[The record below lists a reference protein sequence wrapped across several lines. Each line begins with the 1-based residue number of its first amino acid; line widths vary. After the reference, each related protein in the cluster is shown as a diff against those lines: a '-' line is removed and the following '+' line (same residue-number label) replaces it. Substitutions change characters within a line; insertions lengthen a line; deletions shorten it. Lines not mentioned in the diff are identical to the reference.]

1 MLRRQTS
8 QLIFRRSIKTLYQEI
23 SHGNNARQSILRGAS
38 KLHDAVSVTLGPRG
52 RNVLMEQKYNFPK
65 ITKDGFSVANEIYV
79 SDKFE
84 ALGVQL
90 MKDIISKTNLQAGDG
105 TTTTT
110 VLAYEILKRG
120 VSKVS
125 LGCNPLELRKGIE
138 LGVKEALKFLH
149 ERKIELTRRDDEQ
162 LRNIAVISCN
172 GDQKLGSLIYEGM
185 KTIGENGILTIEE
198 NNKVEDEVVVKSG
211 LRFNEGYIHEHF
223 ANNDIKTKKV
233 ELTKP
238 LVLLHKGT
246 LINSTQMLPILNYA
260 RVAGRPLL
268 IITDAL
274 EGDALAIAA
283 LNKLQRQVQVCV
295 VKSPGYAD
303 HRSDNLKDL
312 ELLTNSQICDA
323 DLGEIASQADPKYF
337 GLDAVDSAIITN
349 NETVLITNKSK
360 LNRDAITQRIA
371 EIKEILDNTPN
382 MAVGDKDHTQRRLA
396 NLSID
401 SNATATVKVGG
412 HTKFEIKEK
421 KDRLDDAL
429 NSTQSAVKYGIIP
442 GGGIAL
448 FKASAHLATLD
459 VSEYSFD
466 VKQGVQIIT
475 DALQSPLLRLLSNSQ
490 HPNHLQIITS
500 LLTIPNTPENFTKGI
515 NINTAE
521 VGIDM
526 LEQGIVDP
534 VWTVECALRNAAAVT
549 SLMCSTE
556 VVIGNEMGE
565 REYGETKVGGGRT
578 KF

>member
-1 MLRRQTS
+1 MLRRTAVTGH
-8 QLIFRRSIKTLYQEI
+8 LIFRRSIKTLHQELL
-23 SHGNNARQSILRGAS
+23 HGNQARQSILRGAS

-79 SDKFE
+79 ADKFE

-90 MKDIISKTNLQAGDG
+90 MKDIISKSNLQAGDG

-125 LGCNPLELRKGIE
+125 LGCNPLELKKGVE
-138 LGVKEALKFLH
+138 LGAKEVLKFLH
-149 ERKIELTRRDDEQ
+149 ERKIELTKRDDEQ

-172 GDQKLGSLIYEGM
+172 GDEKLGDLIYQGM
-185 KTIGENGILTIEE
+185 KTIGEDGILTIEE

-246 LINSTQMLPILNYA
+246 LISSSQILPVLNYA

-274 EGDALAIAA
+274 EGDAMAIAA

-312 ELLTNSQICDA
+312 ELLTNSTICNA
-323 DLGEIASQADPKYF
+323 DLGDIASQADSKYF

-360 LNRDAITQRIA
+360 LNRDSITARIS
-371 EIKEILDNTPN
+371 EIRQLIDSTPN
-382 MAVGDKDHTQRRLA
+382 MAIGDKDHQQRRLA

-429 NSTQSAVKYGIIP
+429 NSTQSALKHGIIP

-448 FKASAHLATLD
+448 FKAATHLNSMDL
-459 VSEYSFD
+459 SSHSFD
-466 VKQGVQIIT
+466 VKQGILIISE
-475 DALQSPLLRLLSNSQ
+475 AIQAPLLRLLSNSQ
-490 HPNHLQIITS
+490 HPNHLQILTS
-500 LLTIPNTPENFTKGI
+500 LLSIPDTPENFTKGI
-515 NINTAE
+515 DLRTGQ
-521 VGIDM
+521 VGVDM
-526 LEQGIVDP
+526 LTEGIVDP
-534 VWTVECALRNAAAVT
+534 LWTVECALRNAAAVT

-556 VVIGNEMGE
+556 VVIGNIVGE
-565 REYGETKVGGGRT
+565 REYGESKVR
-578 KF
+578 KNK